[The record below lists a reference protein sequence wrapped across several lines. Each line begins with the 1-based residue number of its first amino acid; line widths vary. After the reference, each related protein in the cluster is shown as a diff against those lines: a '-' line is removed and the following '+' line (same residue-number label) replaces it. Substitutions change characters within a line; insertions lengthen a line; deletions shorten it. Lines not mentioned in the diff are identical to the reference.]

1 MLLSFKW
8 HLIEHLNKLELW
20 FGVTSKFTHSLFYQ
34 KVSCSF
40 FATTCSH
47 PFKVPVGL
55 FKAIS
60 NEPRCP
66 FQSLLGGHGLKSF
79 IWQKLKE
86 IEWNCNLALWNDRY
100 LAFLQ
105 HTFLFEFAA
114 IYTSWAQHH
123 FGLFQID
130 NCNCKYLFKYVAIPA
145 SLCQFLLPL

>member
-1 MLLSFKW
+1 MVTIFRALPKYLMQHLRHYKTMLLSFKW

-86 IEWNCNLALWNDRY
+86 IEWTCNLALWNDRY

-114 IYTSWAQHH
+114 IYTS
-123 FGLFQID
+123 
-130 NCNCKYLFKYVAIPA
+130 
-145 SLCQFLLPL
+145 

>member
-1 MLLSFKW
+1 MLLSCKW
-8 HLIEHLNKLELW
+8 HLIEHLNKIKLCI
-20 FGVTSKFTHSLFYQ
+20 GVTSKFTHSLFYQ

-47 PFKVPVGL
+47 PFKVPVRL

-100 LAFLQ
+100 FTAHLSFWICSHLHFLS
-105 HTFLFEFAA
+105 T
-114 IYTSWAQHH
+114 
-123 FGLFQID
+123 
-130 NCNCKYLFKYVAIPA
+130 A
-145 SLCQFLLPL
+145 SFRIISNRQL